1 MEFEKLYREIKTCPW
16 CLGKPTLTVTPYP
29 NKVTF
34 NVRLGCRNI
43 KSCLFNPYQEL
54 TCSLDELDSCVD
66 EIIDNWNGR
75 TENSVPPS
83 QVNITI
89 DTESKWTLSE
99 ALEEVKEHE
108 SRCISCVHHT
118 ISENNK
124 HWCKR
129 YACGA
134 WAALIGCQ
142 YKGFIDKFAQEEKT
156 NNSDVTDTR
165 CLHCWYSFL
174 DDDNYLWC
182 KKYHIGTESA
192 IKKCKYEDFIDETD
206 ENKCADCKHYW
217 YCAGEE
223 CCNLDKLSF
232 PKPCNKFERE
242 DYEKC

>member
-16 CLGKPTLTVTPYP
+16 CLNKPTLTIKPYP

-34 NVRLGCRNI
+34 DVRLGCNNPN
-43 KSCLFNPYQEL
+43 CLFNPNQKL
-54 TCSLDELDSCVD
+54 TCSIDELDPCID

-75 TENSVPPS
+75 TENVVPPS
-83 QVNITI
+83 TVDITV

-99 ALEEVKEHE
+99 ALEEVKENE
-108 SRCISCVHHT
+108 VKCISCVHH
-118 ISENNK
+118 IVSENNK

-142 YKGFIDKFAQEEKT
+142 YKGFIDKVEE
-156 NNSDVTDTR
+156 
-165 CLHCWYSFL
+165 
-174 DDDNYLWC
+174 
-182 KKYHIGTESA
+182 I
-192 IKKCKYEDFIDETD
+192 
-206 ENKCADCKHYW
+206 KCADCKHYW

-223 CCNLDKLSF
+223 CCNLDELSF